1 MSTLMIF
8 DFFFFLFFV
17 CLILKVALD
26 LTEDE
31 KLQLHNMA
39 VDAGR

>member
-1 MSTLMIF
+1 MLTLMIF
-8 DFFFFLFFV
+8 HFYLF
-17 CLILKVALD
+17 CPILKVALD

-39 VDAGR
+39 VDARR